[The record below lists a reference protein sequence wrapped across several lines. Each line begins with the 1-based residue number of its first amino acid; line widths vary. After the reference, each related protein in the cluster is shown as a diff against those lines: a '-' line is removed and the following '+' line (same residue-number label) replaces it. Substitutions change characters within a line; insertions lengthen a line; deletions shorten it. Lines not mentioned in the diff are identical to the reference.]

1 MGERSVRRVALCVEP
16 GIVIGS
22 VIVLP
27 IARTVLLLRDG
38 AWAMASKAPHALIV
52 RDATGV
58 RAVAADGSA
67 VSVDALRAQAPGVDA
82 ALAA

>member
-1 MGERSVRRVALCVEP
+1 MGERREQRVVLRAEP

-27 IARTVLLLRDG
+27 TARTVLLLRDG
-38 AWAMASKAPHALIV
+38 AWAMASKAPHALIL
-52 RDATGV
+52 RDATGM

-67 VSVDALRAQAPGVDA
+67 VSLDALRAQVPGVDA
-82 ALAA
+82 AFAA